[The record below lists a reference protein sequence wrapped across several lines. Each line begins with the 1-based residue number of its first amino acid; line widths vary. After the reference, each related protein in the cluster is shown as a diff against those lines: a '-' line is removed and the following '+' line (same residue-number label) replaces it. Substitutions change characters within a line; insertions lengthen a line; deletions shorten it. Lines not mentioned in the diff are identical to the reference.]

1 MTLQEARKVV
11 GLNIH
16 KLNGSMQMAV
26 ATIMEEAEKIQ
37 ALKAV
42 LENRSNLLRKAIETS
57 KKNKT
62 HLTTKWLDGKECG
75 YFDVLGLLN
84 SKPESILIEL

>member
-1 MTLQEARKVV
+1 MTREEALKVID
-11 GLNIH
+11 LNID

-26 ATIMEEAEKIQ
+26 KTILQDGEKIQ

-42 LENRSNLLRKAIETS
+42 LENRSNLLRMAIETS

-75 YFDVLGLLN
+75 YSDVLELLN
-84 SKPESILIEL
+84 SRPESIRIEL

>member
-1 MTLQEARKVV
+1 MTREEALKVID
-11 GLNIH
+11 LNID

-26 ATIMEEAEKIQ
+26 KTILQDGEKIQ

-42 LENRSNLLRKAIETS
+42 LENRLNLLRKAIETS

-75 YFDVLGLLN
+75 YSDVLDLLN
-84 SKPESILIEL
+84 SRPESIRIEL

>member
-1 MTLQEARKVV
+1 MTREEALKVID
-11 GLNIH
+11 LNID

-26 ATIMEEAEKIQ
+26 KTILQDGEKIQ

>member
-1 MTLQEARKVV
+1 MTREEALKVID
-11 GLNIH
+11 LNID

-26 ATIMEEAEKIQ
+26 KTILQDGEKIQ

-57 KKNKT
+57 KKNKN

-75 YFDVLGLLN
+75 YFDGLGLLS
-84 SKPESILIEL
+84 SKV

>member
-42 LENRSNLLRKAIETS
+42 LEKRSDLLRMAIEAS

-75 YFDVLGLLN
+75 YSDILELLN
-84 SKPESILIEL
+84 SRPESIRIEL